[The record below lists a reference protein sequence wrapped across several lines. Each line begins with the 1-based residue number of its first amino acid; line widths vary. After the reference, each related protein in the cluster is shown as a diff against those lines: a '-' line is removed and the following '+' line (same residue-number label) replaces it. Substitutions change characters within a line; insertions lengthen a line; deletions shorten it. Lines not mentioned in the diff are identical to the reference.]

1 MKLFTKICC
10 FFFFC
15 GSLMGQNRMELQKRK
30 KKLLEEIQLTNQML
44 EQTKKEKSFSL
55 NQLKTLKQKIEIRS
69 QLIRTMQK
77 ELDFIKDERSL
88 CLRQIKL
95 LELDL
100 EALKDGYALMI
111 EQSYRS
117 SRHFNRLLFLFSSRD
132 FQQAYKRFAMIK
144 QISEYRKSRATKI
157 EFKQNEIKQNLGQLK
172 KFTKIKEQLI
182 KNTKYEKMLFD
193 EEQVAKSIGLN
204 ALSNKEKQLRQDVA
218 EKNLKKEKIQN
229 EIQRI
234 ITEEL
239 KKKKNNNKKTNFTN
253 TPEARALS
261 KSFTSNKAILP
272 WPVSKGFVIS
282 KFGKQKHP
290 ILKNVSI
297 ENNGIEIAT
306 ETNSVCRSIFD
317 GAVSSILTMPN
328 GTKVI
333 MVRHGE
339 YISVYSNL
347 SESYVEKGDLVKT
360 KDHLGVVFTSKSGG
374 TTVIDFQLWQGDQ
387 KVNPESWLMKK

>member
-1 MKLFTKICC
+1 
-10 FFFFC
+10 
-15 GSLMGQNRMELQKRK
+15 MELQKRK

-88 CLRQIKL
+88 SLRQKKL

-100 EALKDGYALMI
+100 EALKDDYALMI
-111 EQSYRS
+111 EQSHRS

-157 EFKQNEIKQNLGQLK
+157 EFKQEEIKQNLARLK
-172 KFTKIKEQLI
+172 KYTKIKEQLI
-182 KNTKYEKMLFD
+182 QNTKYEKLLFD
-193 EEQVAKSIGLN
+193 EEQVAKSIGLD
-204 ALSNKEKQLRQDVA
+204 ALSNKEKQLRQGVA

-239 KKKKNNNKKTNFTN
+239 KKRKENNKKTNFAN
-253 TPEARALS
+253 TPESRALS

-272 WPVSKGFVIS
+272 WPVSKGLVIS

-290 ILKNVSI
+290 ILKNISI

-306 ETNSVCRSIFD
+306 ESNSVCRSIFD

-333 MVRHGE
+333 MIRHGE

-347 SESYVEKGDLVKT
+347 SECYVEKGDLVKT
-360 KDHLGVVFTSKSGG
+360 KDHLGVVFTSKSEGS
-374 TTVIDFQLWQGDQ
+374 TVIDFQLWQGAH